1 MDAPDRPLKVGL
13 VSVSDR
19 ASGGVYKDEGIPA
32 LKDWLGRAL
41 ASEWT
46 CVERLIPDEQPQIE
60 ATLAALVDTE
70 CCDLVLTTGG
80 TGPAAR
86 DVTPE
91 ATLAVGDKVMPG
103 FGEQMRQVSLEFVP
117 TAILSRQVAVIRKRA
132 LIINLPGQP
141 KAIRETLEGA
151 KNAAGETVAQGIFAA
166 VPYCVDLIGG
176 PYIETNDGGGEGVPA
191 EVGAATETTMPEL
204 LDAIQLETGRDPE
217 RSVIWLHGLGADG
230 RDFVPIVGEL
240 DLPPAPIRFVFPHA
254 PVQPVTINNGMSMRA
269 WYDIV
274 ADDLARREDERGV
287 RASQGLVEA
296 LIARERSRGIP
307 ASRILLAGFSQ
318 GGAISLQTGLRH
330 PERVAG
336 IMALSTYV
344 PIASALEAERNPAN
358 RDVPIFMAHGTQDPI
373 IPLAH
378 ARRSRE
384 LLERLGYPVE
394 WHEYAM
400 PHSVS
405 PDELHDIGAWLR
417 RVLA

>member
-1 MDAPDRPLKVGL
+1 M
-13 VSVSDR
+13 
-19 ASGGVYKDEGIPA
+19 
-32 LKDWLGRAL
+32 
-41 ASEWT
+41 
-46 CVERLIPDEQPQIE
+46 
-60 ATLAALVDTE
+60 
-70 CCDLVLTTGG
+70 
-80 TGPAAR
+80 
-86 DVTPE
+86 
-91 ATLAVGDKVMPG
+91 M
-103 FGEQMRQVSLEFVP
+103 
-117 TAILSRQVAVIRKRA
+117 
-132 LIINLPGQP
+132 
-141 KAIRETLEGA
+141 
-151 KNAAGETVAQGIFAA
+151 AQ
-166 VPYCVDLIGG
+166 
-176 PYIETNDGGGEGVPA
+176 
-191 EVGAATETTMPEL
+191 L

-240 DLPPAPIRFVFPHA
+240 ALPAAPIRFVFPHA

-296 LIARERSRGIP
+296 LVARERERGVP
-307 ASRILLAGFSQ
+307 AARIVLAGFSQ

-330 PERVAG
+330 PERLAG

-344 PIASALEAERNPAN
+344 PIAATLEAERNAAN
-358 RDVPIFMAHGTQDPI
+358 ADVPIFMAHGTQDPI
-373 IPLAH
+373 IPLAN

-405 PDELHDIGAWLR
+405 PQEIDDIGAWLR
-417 RVLA
+417 RVLG